1 MRAKK
6 ERFLIIV
13 KKTLLGIGILIIFVA
28 IVTVLKKNDNSGPS
42 LVKATVTVLAADVY
56 VKPAGSDSF
65 KQVKDT
71 AEVTAG
77 SEIKT
82 SATGRASISYPN
94 DTVTTLDTDSYIK
107 ISVLDSN
114 GQKSRIELLVGSV
127 WAKVKNVL
135 ATEDFY
141 EVNTENTV
149 ASVRGTIFGVSHK
162 DGITNTY
169 GVESNVKVSLL
180 DKTTG
185 KPINTTSVEITS
197 NEKVS
202 VDKKMAE
209 EKRPIVKKLF
219 ENNDY
224 TRQDMKKMIEKTMEQ
239 SDLRDDKVKNFMKK
253 VIERNNNDA
262 EFIKKIRERR
272 LDILNGTP
280 TPSRTPS
287 PSATPKTSPTVTPT
301 TSATATPTSSATPTP
316 TQSNIPGAV
325 VSPTPTPS
333 IDTSPILESVTPKT
347 VTAGNQ
353 FAVNGRYFTI
363 GRDTKQITGV
373 SVGGIAAQF
382 TVLDSLTIFVT
393 PPANLQP
400 GIYDI
405 GATTNS
411 GSVLLLKQAITIQ

>member
-1 MRAKK
+1 M
-6 ERFLIIV
+6 
-13 KKTLLGIGILIIFVA
+13 KKTLLGVGILIIFVV
-28 IVTVLKKNDNSGPS
+28 IVTVLKKDDIQGPS
-42 LVKATVTVLAADVY
+42 AVKATVTVLTTDVY

-65 KQVKDT
+65 KQIKDT

-94 DTVTTLDTDSYIK
+94 ETVTTLDNDSYIK
-107 ISVLDSN
+107 ISILDSN

-162 DGITNTY
+162 NGVTSTY
-169 GVESNVKVSLL
+169 GVESKVKVSVL

-185 KPINTTSVEITS
+185 KPIDSTSIEITS
-197 NEKVS
+197 SEKVS
-202 VDKKMAE
+202 VNREEAQEKKNLA
-209 EKRPIVKKLF
+209 KKLF
-219 ENNDY
+219 ENDDY

-239 SDLRDDKVKNFMKK
+239 QDLRDEKVKSFMKK
-253 VIERNNNDA
+253 VIERNDSDK
-262 EFIKKIRERR
+262 EFMKKIRERR

-280 TPSRTPS
+280 TPSKTPS
-287 PSATPKTSPTVTPT
+287 PSVTPKASSTATPTASVTP
-301 TSATATPTSSATPTP
+301 TPTSSATPTP
-316 TQSNIPGAV
+316 SQTSAPSTLL
-325 VSPTPTPS
+325 SPTPTPS
-333 IDTSPILESVTPKT
+333 VDTSPILESVTPRSVST
-347 VTAGNQ
+347 GTQ
-353 FAVNGRYFTI
+353 FIVNGRYFMV

-373 SVGGIAAQF
+373 SVGGIPAQF
-382 TVLDSLTIFVT
+382 TVLDSLTIFIT
-393 PPANLQP
+393 PPTSLQP
-400 GIYDI
+400 GIYDV

-411 GSVLLLKQAITIQ
+411 GSILLLKQAITIQ